1 MSWKD
6 CKNILIIRPDNMG
19 DLIMSAPAIR
29 ALKETFGAKITV
41 LTSTMA
47 KGIVNHIP
55 EIDEAIIFD
64 LPWVKTANKPDVSVF
79 NQVVAQLTEQ
89 HFDAAVIFTV
99 YSQNPLPTAML
110 AYLAGIPRI
119 LAYCRENPYH
129 LITDWAPDKEPYD
142 LIKHQVRRDL
152 DLVATV
158 GATTKNEN
166 LHLNVDENL
175 WPVVSRK
182 LADQGFDVNQ
192 QWLILH
198 AGVSEKKREYPVER
212 WVATARQL
220 IKENGYRILLT
231 GSASEKNLTDELAM
245 KIGEGSLS
253 AAGLFGL
260 DEFICLV
267 KHAPVML
274 SVNTGT
280 IHIAAAVGTPI
291 VVLYAETN
299 PQHTPWSVPCKVLY
313 FSVPDNLKSKNEV
326 IVHVNN
332 THYASPA
339 LLPTADEVVNA
350 VNELINSSTSL
361 STDQPFDR
369 TPNQNQA
376 FAAN

>member
-1 MSWKD
+1 MNWKD

-41 LTSTMA
+41 LTSSMA

-64 LPWVKTANKPDVSVF
+64 LPWVKTANKPDVNVF
-79 NQVVAQLTEQ
+79 NQVVAQLTDR

-110 AYLAGIPRI
+110 AYLSGIPNI

-129 LITDWAPDKEPYD
+129 LITDWVPDKEPYD
-142 LIKHQVRRDL
+142 LIKHQVQRDL

-166 LHLNVDENL
+166 LHLDVDENL
-175 WPVVSRK
+175 WPVVSGK
-182 LADQGFDVNQ
+182 LADQSFDVNQ
-192 QWLILH
+192 HWLILH

-231 GSASEKNLTDELAM
+231 GSASEKYLTDELAVQ
-245 KIGEGSLS
+245 IGEGSLS
-253 AAGLFGL
+253 AAGLFNL

-267 KHAPVML
+267 KYAPTML
-274 SVNTGT
+274 SINTGT
-280 IHIAAAVGTPI
+280 IHIAAAVGTPV

-299 PQHTPWSVPCKVLY
+299 PQHTPWNVPCKVLN
-313 FSVPDNLKSKNEV
+313 FSIPDALKSKNEV
-326 IVHVNN
+326 IVYVNN
-332 THYASPA
+332 SHYTSPA
-339 LLPTADEVVNA
+339 IMPSADEVVKA
-350 VNELINSSTSL
+350 VNELTNSSMSL
-361 STDQPFDR
+361 SADQPFDH

>member
-41 LTSTMA
+41 VTSTMA

-64 LPWVKTANKPDVSVF
+64 LPWVKTANKPDVRVF
-79 NQVVAQLTEQ
+79 NQVVAQLTDQ

-198 AGVSEKKREYPVER
+198 AGVSERKREYPVER

-253 AAGLFGL
+253 AAGLFGI

-267 KHAPVML
+267 KHAPIML

-332 THYASPA
+332 THYTSPA

-350 VNELINSSTSL
+350 VNEFSSTSL
-361 STDQPFDR
+361 SADQPFDR
-369 TPNQNQA
+369 TPN
-376 FAAN
+376 